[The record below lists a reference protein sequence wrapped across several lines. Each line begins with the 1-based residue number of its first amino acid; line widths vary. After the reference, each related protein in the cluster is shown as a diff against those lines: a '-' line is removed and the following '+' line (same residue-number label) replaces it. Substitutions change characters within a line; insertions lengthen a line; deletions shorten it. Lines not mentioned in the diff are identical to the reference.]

1 MRMDGIQSRAPQFC
15 NAGRRCVILVVVRPV
30 PRWFVAVCGGLAV
43 LFSLSVGLQ
52 FNDPDPAIWIAIYG
66 AAAIACAL
74 LPARRLFMAGAIG
87 VGLVAA
93 AWGGYL
99 IVEVADQLEPSDLW
113 LKMSE
118 KGGAVEVGREA
129 GGLVIVAVSLLVL
142 SGFRAR
148 RA

>member
-1 MRMDGIQSRAPQFC
+1 M
-15 NAGRRCVILVVVRPV
+15 
-30 PRWFVAVCGGLAV
+30 PRWFVAICWAMAI

-52 FNDPDPAIWIAIYG
+52 ENDPDPIRWMLLYG
-66 AAAIACAL
+66 AAGVCAAALPYRRVAAI
-74 LPARRLFMAGAIG
+74 PAFA

-93 AWGGYL
+93 AWGAYC
-99 IVEVADQLEPSDLW
+99 IRQVAGVIEFSDLF

-129 GGLVIVAVSLLVL
+129 GGLVIVAVIMLGGA
-142 SGFRAR
+142 GFRWS

>member
-1 MRMDGIQSRAPQFC
+1 M
-15 NAGRRCVILVVVRPV
+15 RPV
-30 PRWFVAVCGGLAV
+30 PRWFIAICWVLAV

-52 FNDPDPAIWIAIYG
+52 VNDPDPAVWMAMYG

-74 LPARRLFMAGAIG
+74 LPSRRLFAALAVL

-93 AWGGYL
+93 AWGAYL
-99 IVEVADQLEPSDLW
+99 GSQVLDQLEISDLW

-129 GGLVIVAVSLLVL
+129 AGLAIIAVGLLGT
-142 SGFRAR
+142 SAFRATR
-148 RA
+148 R

>member
-1 MRMDGIQSRAPQFC
+1 MSRPVRYLPFM
-15 NAGRRCVILVVVRPV
+15 RPV
-30 PRWFVAVCGGLAV
+30 PRWFVAVCWVLAV

-52 FNDPDPAIWIAIYG
+52 VNDPDPAVWMAMYA
-66 AAAIACAL
+66 AAAIAAAL
-74 LPARRLFMAGAIG
+74 LPARRVFAAGALA

-99 IVEVADQLEPSDLW
+99 GGTIVDQIELSDLF

-129 GGLVIVAVSLLVL
+129 AGLAIIAAGLIGSAV
-142 SGFRAR
+142 FRAT